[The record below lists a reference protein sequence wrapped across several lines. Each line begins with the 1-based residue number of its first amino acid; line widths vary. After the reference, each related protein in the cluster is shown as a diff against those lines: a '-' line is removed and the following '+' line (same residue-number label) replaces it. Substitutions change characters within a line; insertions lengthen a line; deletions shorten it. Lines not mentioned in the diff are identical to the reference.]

1 MSETIFTKIIN
12 REIPGEIIY
21 EDDDVAAFFTIEP
34 VHIGHTL
41 IVPKQPFENIFDGD
55 PIVLGKMMHVAQRVA
70 QALQTVTGAEG
81 VNLQMNN
88 GAIAGQEVWHAH
100 LHIFPR
106 VADDEAVQIKTQ
118 ENDQDAAHELAEQ
131 LRNAL

>member
-41 IVPKQPFENIFDGD
+41 IVPKKPFQNIFDGD
-55 PIVLGKMMHVAQRVA
+55 PAILGKMMQVAQKIA
-70 QALQTVTGAEG
+70 GALQKTGVDG

-88 GAIAGQEVWHAH
+88 GAVAGQEVWHAH
-100 LHIFPR
+100 LHVFPR
-106 VADDEAVQIKTQ
+106 LKDDQAVQIKTQ
-118 ENDQDAAHELAEQ
+118 ENDPEKAAALANELRS
-131 LRNAL
+131 LLS